1 MSNRQKFSAAQYR
14 HHPPAQSRSCL
25 ACGQPLGRRRDQPG
39 SRASAR
45 YCCSACRQAAFRRRP
60 GGTPKPAVWAW
71 GKVVTQTPPKA
82 EEFQTPASPL
92 FGSEDPRWPLDLVG
106 GRQGRGQGRGG
117 GLDPQLRRRIIDV
130 ELGRRGVRSLPPRR
144 RHPLRDCRP
153 RGIRPPASAV
163 VAASSTAVVGLTAR
177 AAGSATRV
185 TGTGSTPAR
194 ASFPAASGVQ
204 HDLPQ

>member
-82 EEFQTPASPL
+82 EEFQTLRAHFSGARIPA
-92 FGSEDPRWPLDLVG
+92 
-106 GRQGRGQGRGG
+106 GRSIWLEVARGAVRG
-117 GLDPQLRRRIIDV
+117 
-130 ELGRRGVRSLPPRR
+130 
-144 RHPLRDCRP
+144 
-153 RGIRPPASAV
+153 AV
-163 VAASSTAVVGLTAR
+163 VAWILSSD
-177 AAGSATRV
+177 AGSLTWNWADAASDLSRRGAATRFAIA
-185 TGTGSTPAR
+185 GPGGSDHLLQLWSR
-194 ASFPAASGVQ
+194 L
-204 HDLPQ
+204 HLPRSWG